1 MENIQKEKWSELLDR
16 FHEDESLRARIDGG
30 ETPEVLRE
38 FGIPIPEGV
47 EARVVEDTDD
57 VTHVIFPSDPN
68 QLLSDENLT
77 AIAGGETVS
86 SAACAGTASSFI
98 SCLGCIGCAGSV
110 GSASA

>member
-1 MENIQKEKWSELLDR
+1 MQNIQKEQWSELLDR

-38 FGIPIPEGV
+38 FGISIPEGM

-77 AIAGGETVS
+77 AVVGGETVS
-86 SAACAGTASSFI
+86 SAACAGTVGSFP
-98 SCLGCIGCAGSV
+98 SCVGSLGCAGSV
-110 GSASA
+110 GTASA

>member
-57 VTHVIFPSDPN
+57 VTHVIFRPIRTSSCPTRILPPSPAARPSARPPAREPRARSSVAWVV
-68 QLLSDENLT
+68 SD
-77 AIAGGETVS
+77 AP
-86 SAACAGTASSFI
+86 AA
-98 SCLGCIGCAGSV
+98 
-110 GSASA
+110 